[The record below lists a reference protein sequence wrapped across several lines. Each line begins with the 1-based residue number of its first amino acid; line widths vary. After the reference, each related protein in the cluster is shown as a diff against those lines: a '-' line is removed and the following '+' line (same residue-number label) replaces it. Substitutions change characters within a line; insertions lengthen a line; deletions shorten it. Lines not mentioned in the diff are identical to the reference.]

1 MQNRL
6 PLGLPTSIAL
16 PGHLGLLSGDRV
28 VLIYIFILLLLVSIF
43 YFGGI
48 TWHYQQQG
56 WRTPTMMRPVLAQR
70 GPIMGCSEPRFV
82 VYPSTGRG
90 TTRLEDAVSY
100 ATSLEHLAAHVTRKC
115 AHDLL
120 ISEVENGFV
129 LSYTAAARPV
139 TEIMTW
145 VVRQQE
151 GYYVDF
157 ATPAPI
163 YPAVARGTRVSRL
176 LDDQALA
183 LLGGYQH

>member
-1 MQNRL
+1 M
-6 PLGLPTSIAL
+6 
-16 PGHLGLLSGDRV
+16 

-43 YFGGI
+43 YFGVI

-70 GPIMGCSEPRFV
+70 GPIVGCSEPRFV